1 MGIEYYSECYL
12 EIKIKCAINV
22 LQINKWFYIQYKQL
36 LSYNHYC
43 FHVLNIS
50 NQIH

>member
-1 MGIEYYSECYL
+1 M
-12 EIKIKCAINV
+12 KIKCAINV

-36 LSYNHYC
+36 LMDSHY
-43 FHVLNIS
+43 FQILNIS